1 MQRVSIRE
9 ARRQLS
15 ALCQRAELGHA
26 TIVTRRGR
34 DVAVISRVPA
44 RRPKPLP
51 DLSAFR
57 AGIVVRGEPLSA
69 IVARQRRE
77 ARY

>member
-1 MQRVSIRE
+1 MQRVNIRE

-15 ALCQRAELGHA
+15 ALCQQAEFGQS

-34 DVAVISRVPA
+34 DVAVITPV
-44 RRPKPLP
+44 RPRKPKKLP
-51 DLSAFR
+51 DLTSFR
-57 AGIVVRGEPLSA
+57 ARIEVRGEPLSA
-69 IVARQRRE
+69 VVVRQRRE